1 MKTVTF
7 IVEAAKYYVGYT
19 EKKGNKGFTNASFEK
34 ELKSVG
40 WYVGA
45 PWCAFFVRLILVK
58 AYRNNP
64 ELLAKVKTLMSG
76 STQLSYN
83 AFVNDGTFTVDDTP
97 AVGAIVIWQHGDST
111 SGHTGIVQSFDL
123 ATNTMSVIEGNTNAS
138 GSREGDR
145 VAVKLRTV
153 NRSVRDAG
161 LNLKGFIH
169 PLEA

>member
-1 MKTVTF
+1 MTTLQFMV
-7 IVEAAKYYVGYT
+7 AAAEWYVGRT
-19 EKKGNKGFTNASFEK
+19 ELKGNKGFNDKAFEK

-40 WYVGA
+40 WYMTA

-64 ELLAKVKTLMSG
+64 ELLAKVKKLMSG
-76 STQLSYN
+76 STQASYN
-83 AFVNDGTFTVDDTP
+83 AFVKDGTFTVDDTP
-97 AVGAIVIWQHGDST
+97 AVGAVVIWQHGNT
-111 SGHTGIVQSFDL
+111 ASGHTGIVQSFDL
-123 ATNTMSVIEGNTNAS
+123 AKNTMTVIEGNTNAS

-145 VAVKLRTV
+145 VAIKLRTI
-153 NRSVRDAG
+153 NRPHTVSG